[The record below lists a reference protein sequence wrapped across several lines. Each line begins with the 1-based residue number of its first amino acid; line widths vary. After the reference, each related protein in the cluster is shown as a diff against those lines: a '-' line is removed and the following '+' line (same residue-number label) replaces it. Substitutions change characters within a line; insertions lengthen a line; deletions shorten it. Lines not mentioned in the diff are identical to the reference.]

1 MRQRP
6 KPSQNRKQNE
16 GGKLIPALLC
26 NVLGTL
32 LILSV
37 IAMMLPSLVP
47 QLMGYRVY
55 NVVSGSMEPAIP
67 VGSMIFVR
75 PTEAEEIREGDVIAF
90 YRHGVVVTHRV
101 LDNKKISQQFV
112 TKGDAN
118 ELADMESIAYADL
131 LGRVDH
137 HIPMLGDI
145 TAHIT
150 TPIGKIYLF
159 AIILCGL
166 LFNILASRLRD
177 A

>member
-1 MRQRP
+1 MP
-6 KPSQNRKQNE
+6 KRNRTQQDVKPQK
-16 GGKLIPALLC
+16 GGKLLPALC
-26 NVLGTL
+26 NLLGTL
-32 LILSV
+32 LLLAV
-37 IAMMLPSLVP
+37 IGLCVPLTVPMLL
-47 QLMGYRVY
+47 GYDVF